1 MGVIFVLV
9 VQGLNLQSTFI
20 RLDHFLTTCTT
31 NSGVEVFFFCIY
43 AQTTTIGMVYV
54 NFYV

>member
-20 RLDHFLTTCTT
+20 RLDHFLTTCST
-31 NSGVEVFFFCIY
+31 NSGVEVFFF
-43 AQTTTIGMVYV
+43 AFMPKPQQ
-54 NFYV
+54 